1 MKTLNILLALV
12 LSVCGCFAQT
22 LEEFGGEMSN
32 FYMEPSLARFEKL
45 QNLSDKFYKELK
57 EADGGAEV
65 LVSIMI
71 WRAAEKNSW
80 PISGKGKASKLAKEL
95 ASKKGKMYAYIVDDK
110 LVDPSKLDMW
120 WSSFFATG
128 DETYRDKILF
138 YAGVDKEGKPIDDLL
153 IIGAATWS
161 FKANCRQ
168 HDLVKKFAEKS
179 LISPKYSDRKVFL
192 QSCLAEKNN
201 GG

>member
-1 MKTLNILLALV
+1 
-12 LSVCGCFAQT
+12 
-22 LEEFGGEMSN
+22 MSN